1 MHPLRQ
7 PSPRDERGQ
16 ALSSLLAVVVM
27 ALFLVTGLVVDGGAK
42 VAAARAAESA
52 AAHAARAGV
61 DAGAVSRAS
70 GAALD
75 LAAVRSGAQ
84 AVLADRGVQGSVA
97 IEAGVVRVST
107 RTSAR
112 TVFLS
117 ILGINELA
125 ATGEATASLER

>member
-42 VAAARAAESA
+42 VAAARVAESA